1 MKKIY
6 SIVVSLYTFVY
17 ADIYATYEV
26 KALKEASLNVVT
38 QGIVSTLNVDV
49 GSNVTKS
56 QLLLELNDKEEK
68 AALEMA
74 KSDYYFLRAQYQRYE
89 NSAEVFDKNTL
100 DKLRSELEKA
110 KSTLLLNEE
119 KVAKM
124 KLIAPFSGVIAEKN
138 IEVGDMTGTSG
149 KALFKLVSHEK
160 KLLLALD
167 SRFAY
172 DVHVG
177 DSFCFKK
184 DAKESQPVC
193 VNITK
198 IYPVIHPET
207 KKLYAEANGADVI
220 IGTFGDGMIQT
231 K

>member
-1 MKKIY
+1 MQKIVTL
-6 SIVVSLYTFVY
+6 IIGLCTVVF

-38 QGIVSTLNVDV
+38 QGIVSTINVDV

-56 QLLLELNDKEEK
+56 QLLLALNDKEEK

-74 KSDYYFLRAQYQRYE
+74 KSEYHFLLAQYQRYA

-100 DKLRSELEKA
+100 EKLRSELDRA
-110 KSTLLLNEE
+110 KSALFLSEE

-124 KLIAPFSGVIAEKN
+124 KLTAPFSGVIAEKN
-138 IEVGDMTGTSG
+138 IEVGDMTGTG
-149 KALFKLVSHEK
+149 AKALLKLVSHEK
-160 KLLLALD
+160 KLLLAFD

-177 DSFCFKK
+177 DPFCFKK
-184 DAKESQPVC
+184 DAKESQPLC

-198 IYPVIHPET
+198 IYPVIHQES
-207 KKLYAEANGADVI
+207 KKLYAEANGVDVI
-220 IGTFGDGMIQT
+220 IGTFGDGMIQP

>member
-1 MKKIY
+1 MHKSFI
-6 SIVVSLYTFVY
+6 IIASLYTFVF

-26 KALKEASLNVVT
+26 KAFKEASLNVVT
-38 QGIVSTLNVDV
+38 QGIVSAINVDV

-56 QLLLELNDKEEK
+56 QLLLALNDKEEK

-74 KSDYYFLRAQYQRYE
+74 KSEYHFLLTQYQRYA

-110 KSTLLLNEE
+110 KSALLLSEE

-124 KLIAPFSGVIAEKN
+124 KLTAPFSGVIAEKN
-138 IEVGDMTGTSG
+138 IEIGDMTGTSG

-160 KLLLALD
+160 KLLLAFD

-172 DVHVG
+172 NVHVG

-184 DAKESQPVC
+184 DAKESPSMC

-207 KKLYAEANGADVI
+207 KKLYAEANGADAI